1 MFSAFLVWLTNTK
14 AYAYLMKRVIPY
26 IRFTTY
32 YTSLRG
38 DKYHEGYRM
47 LQPGDFVLTVDK
59 KKLTTFL
66 IPGTFS
72 HAAFCVAK
80 NDSSILP
87 EIIEMTHTDYTKSWF
102 FDLCKEADRVAIFR
116 ILNADL
122 KYISKMIF
130 TARQMDGT
138 PYDITFTLGLK
149 ALSCSELIYFIDS
162 EKRMQASLKDIHGL
176 NRPYITPDG
185 LAKAAKVVC
194 VYDSDDMLS
203 WLTGVQIEQM
213 KLV

>member
-38 DKYHEGYRM
+38 DKYQAGYAI
-47 LQPGDFVLTVDK
+47 LQPGHFVLTVDK
-59 KKLTTFL
+59 KKLTTLL

-80 NDSSILP
+80 KSSSLLS
-87 EIIEMTHTDYTKSWF
+87 EIVEMTHTDYTKSWF
-102 FDLCKEADRVAIFR
+102 FDLCKEADRVAIFT
-116 ILNADL
+116 LLD
-122 KYISKMIF
+122 KDDEYISKMIF
-130 TARQMDGT
+130 TAKQLEGT
-138 PYDITFTLGLK
+138 PYDITFTLGVK
-149 ALSCSELIYFIDS
+149 ALSCSELIYFIDF
-162 EKRMQASLKDIHGL
+162 EKRMQASLEDIHGL

-185 LAKAAKVVC
+185 LAKAARVLC
-194 VYDSDDMLS
+194 VWDSDNELAG
-203 WLTGVQIEQM
+203 LTGAQIEQM